1 MNQEGTTTRLRTHR
15 ATRNTAYHAN
25 LGNLERWL
33 PYHDDLAPMDHH
45 LTSEIRAMLSLEPGR
60 RPVSPDLLRRLT
72 YYDNMSVRQHD
83 TYSIFGSCCRTTY
96 IAEEEHKEKVH
107 DWRADYRKKELA
119 LMQSERQVKQL
130 QTELRQYKADL
141 RSAES
146 RIEQEKRKDSKEN
159 EAIRSAGENQQTDHF
174 ERDLTASLVRDLKL
188 ENQILLA
195 TLGKERDKMAAKETR
210 DRLRKMNTKRLER
223 KPKDNRWNENPTD
236 RDNETYARSSV
247 WDSVSSS
254 DSEAQEDSTPNML
267 VRLPAERRSHTVYSE
282 GRRST
287 RVEPPKRSLASRLK
301 AALS

>member
-1 MNQEGTTTRLRTHR
+1 M
-15 ATRNTAYHAN
+15 
-25 LGNLERWL
+25 
-33 PYHDDLAPMDHH
+33 
-45 LTSEIRAMLSLEPGR
+45 
-60 RPVSPDLLRRLT
+60 SPDLLRRLT
-72 YYDNMSVRQHD
+72 HYDNMSVRHHD

-96 IAEEEHKEKVH
+96 IAKVEHEEKVRV
-107 DWRADYRKKELA
+107 WEADCRKKELA

-174 ERDLTASLVRDLKL
+174 ERDLTASLVRDLQQ
-188 ENQILLA
+188 EIQMLLA
-195 TLGKERDKMAAKETR
+195 TLGKERDKMAAKEAR
-210 DRLRKMNTKRLER
+210 DRLRKMYTKRIER

-247 WDSVSSS
+247 WDSVSPS

-267 VRLPAERRSHTVYSE
+267 VRLPAERRNHTVYRE
-282 GRRST
+282 GGRST